1 MENDCLFCKIIRG
14 EIPSEK
20 IYEDEHTYAFLD
32 IHPINKG
39 HTLVIPKMHVE
50 NIHDIS
56 SENFCTLMETV
67 RRLALVVKEGVHADG
82 INIGI
87 NNGHAAGQLVFHA
100 HVHIIPRFTGD
111 GFLHWHGEGYR
122 EGEIQTTAEK
132 LCTVLNK
139 EKP

>member
-1 MENDCLFCKIIRG
+1 MPYDCLFCKIIHG

-39 HTLVIPKMHVE
+39 HTLVIPKMHAE

-67 RRLALVVKEGVHADG
+67 RNLTPIVKDAVRADG

-100 HVHIIPRFTGD
+100 HVHIIPRFTDD
-111 GFLHWHGEGYR
+111 GFLHWHGAPPT
-122 EGEIQTTAEK
+122 EGELPAVATQIRNSIKKTGH
-132 LCTVLNK
+132 
-139 EKP
+139 

>member
-20 IYEDEHTYAFLD
+20 IFEDEHTYAFLD

-39 HTLVIPKMHVE
+39 HTLVIPKMHAE

-67 RRLALVVKEGVHADG
+67 RRLALVVKDAMSADG

-87 NNGHAAGQLVFHA
+87 NNGKAAGQLVFHA
-100 HVHIIPRFTGD
+100 HAHIIPRFTGD
-111 GFLHWHGEGYR
+111 GFLHWHGEPYK
-122 EGEIQTTAEK
+122 EGEIKSIKEAIVAER
-132 LCTVLNK
+132 
-139 EKP
+139 

>member
-1 MENDCLFCKIIRG
+1 MHSDCLFCKIVRG

-39 HTLVIPKMHVE
+39 HALVIPKIHAE
-50 NIHDIS
+50 NIYDIS

-67 RRLALVVKEGVHADG
+67 HRLAPIVKAAVHADG

-100 HVHIIPRFTGD
+100 HVHIIPRFVGD
-111 GFLHWHGEGYR
+111 GFLHWHGEPYKEDEGKEIAEHIR
-122 EGEIQTTAEK
+122 EET
-132 LCTVLNK
+132 NK
-139 EKP
+139 TKQ

>member
-1 MENDCLFCKIIRG
+1 MMDCLFCKIIHG

-39 HTLVIPKMHVE
+39 HMLVIPKVHVE

-67 RRLALVVKEGVHADG
+67 WRLTVVVKDGVHADG

-111 GFLHWHGEGYR
+111 GFLHWHGEDYHENEMR
-122 EGEIQTTAEK
+122 MTAEK
-132 LCTVLNK
+132 LRTVLNK
-139 EKP
+139 EKPQ